1 MTNLK
6 LTCLVAFSLLAA
18 VSVSAIEPDTYPRR
32 IGIDIENYR
41 FEITL
46 SDQVDEI
53 LGRAT
58 VSVSFTSNGV
68 TVLPLDLTSLNDEG
82 QGMRVLAV
90 YTSESSL
97 SFAHE
102 DNLLTI
108 DLPEVGQVA
117 SRIEITI
124 EYQGVPDAGLRIG
137 PNKYGDRTF
146 FSDNWPNRARS
157 WLPTIDHV
165 YEKATCEFV
174 IMSLIHI

>member
-58 VSVSFTSNGV
+58 LSV
-68 TVLPLDLTSLNDEG
+68 L
-82 QGMRVLAV
+82 
-90 YTSESSL
+90 
-97 SFAHE
+97 
-102 DNLLTI
+102 
-108 DLPEVGQVA
+108 
-117 SRIEITI
+117 
-124 EYQGVPDAGLRIG
+124 
-137 PNKYGDRTF
+137 
-146 FSDNWPNRARS
+146 
-157 WLPTIDHV
+157 
-165 YEKATCEFV
+165 
-174 IMSLIHI
+174 SLIHI